1 MNLQIYSADNAR
13 LYKGIVWPNDQYEY
27 DSEKSGEYTVC
38 ISLTDSM
45 FSTSGYSQIKTQVKF
60 ASDFHRDRK
69 DKKKGE
75 EVYRKEPSTQEEE
88 SNGLKQGHFSPIRRR
103 INKIYKKILEI

>member
-1 MNLQIYSADNAR
+1 MTAENKR
-13 LYKGIVWPNDQYEY
+13 LYKGVVWPNDQYEY

-45 FSTSGYSQIKTQVKF
+45 FTASGYSQIKTQVKF

-69 DKKKGE
+69 VKKSGE
-75 EVYRKEPSTQEEE
+75 EVYRKKPVIEEE
-88 SNGLKQGHFSPIRRR
+88 A
-103 INKIYKKILEI
+103 